1 MQCVAAWGLASAA
14 FCHVHRATDEVGVR
28 RVFHLARR
36 HGLSVGFRGNGQSY
50 GDAALNG
57 EALLLDMSGMQRI
70 LDWNPESGVITA
82 EPGVTIG
89 QLWRQTIS
97 SGWWPPVVPGTMQP
111 TLGGCAAMNIHGKNH
126 WRSGSFGEHVL
137 AFTALLPG
145 GEVVHCSRTERP
157 ELFESMLG
165 SFGMLGC
172 FLSLTL
178 QLKRVQSGTVRVRA
192 LTAASIDAML
202 EIVDVHKEED
212 YVVGWV
218 DCISSG
224 RTLGRGVVHT
234 ARHLQIGKVHAQPA
248 VEDPCAHELPTALFG
263 VLPRDLVWQM
273 LRMLNHRV
281 GWQLINSVRYYSGT
295 FRDGHSFT
303 QSLPQFNFLLDY
315 VPHWRRAFLPDG
327 FIQYQCFIPAENSA
341 STFRT
346 VLRRCR
352 ERGLSAHLGVL
363 KRHRADDF
371 LVSCNL
377 DGFSLALDFRVSA
390 RNRTRLAELVA
401 ELDGIVLQA
410 GGRFYF
416 AKDSTLRPE
425 AVQAFLGQATLAKLV
440 ELKRRCDPEGLLQSN
455 LSRRLLPEL
464 HMRIID

>member
-1 MQCVAAWGLASAA
+1 MQSVPAWGLASAA
-14 FCHVHRATDEVGVR
+14 FCHVHRVTDEVGVR
-28 RVFHLARR
+28 QVFHLARR
-36 HGLSVGFRGNGQSY
+36 YGLSVGFRGSGQSY

-57 EALLLDMSGMQRI
+57 EALLLDLSGMQRI

-145 GEVVHCSRTERP
+145 GEVVHCSRTEHP

-172 FLSLTL
+172 FLSLTV
-178 QLKRVQSGTVRVRA
+178 QLKRVHSGTVRVRA

-224 RTLGRGVVHT
+224 RMLGRGVVHT
-234 ARHLQIGKVHAQPA
+234 ARHLPVGKIHAQPV
-248 VEDPCAHELPTALFG
+248 VEDPCAHGLPTALFG
-263 VLPRDLVWQM
+263 VLPRDRVWHI
-273 LRMLNHRV
+273 LRILNRRV
-281 GWQLINSVRYYSGT
+281 GWQLINSVRYYSGVI
-295 FRDGHSFT
+295 RDGHIFAR
-303 QSLPQFNFLLDY
+303 SLPQFNFLLDY
-315 VPHWRRAFLPDG
+315 VPHWRRAFLPGG
-327 FIQYQCFIPAENSA
+327 FIQYQCFIPSENSA
-341 STFRT
+341 RTFRT
-346 VLRRCR
+346 VLRRCL
-352 ERGLSAHLGVL
+352 ERGLCAHLGVL
-363 KRHRADDF
+363 KRHRADEF

-377 DGFSLALDFRVSA
+377 DGFSLALDFRVTA
-390 RNRTRLAELVA
+390 RNRARLADLVA

-416 AKDSTLRPE
+416 AKDSTLRAE
-425 AVQAFLGQATLAKLV
+425 AAQAFLGSVTLAKLV
-440 ELKRRCDPEGLLQSN
+440 QLKRRCDPEGLLQSN